1 LRKGFGAA
9 VRSVCSAFFRGALG
23 DDGRRIFD
31 IQSVLSQYDEKAKVL
46 DEIELAVQI
55 NSKLRGRIN
64 VANGA
69 PKEDIENAALGALG
83 IERSAVK

>member
-1 LRKGFGAA
+1 MFY
-9 VRSVCSAFFRGALG
+9 
-23 DDGRRIFD
+23 
-31 IQSVLSQYDEKAKVL
+31 QSYPNYDEKATVL

-69 PKEDIENAALGALG
+69 PKDE
-83 IERSAVK
+83 IERIALDEIRDQLNGATVKKIIIVPNRLVNIIV

>member
-1 LRKGFGAA
+1 M
-9 VRSVCSAFFRGALG
+9 
-23 DDGRRIFD
+23 
-31 IQSVLSQYDEKAKVL
+31 L

-83 IERSAVK
+83 LERSAVKKIIIVPNRLVNIIT